1 MSDAKPQRLI
11 SQNTAKP
18 AAGGKF
24 RTRPPS
30 LTPSSRSARFHRQR
44 LSANVLSELLVVPR
58 GFGTCP
64 AQARGAVKVQ
74 LRPIKQ
80 THEIK

>member
-1 MSDAKPQRLI
+1 MLGTKPHGLI
-11 SQNTAKP
+11 SKNTAKP
-18 AAGGKF
+18 AAAGEF

-44 LSANVLSELLVVPR
+44 LSANLLPELLVVPR